1 MPELIPLLGA
11 ALLIGLLGSTHC
23 LGMCGGI
30 ASSLSLALPV
40 GPGYRWRQVQLL
52 VGYNL
57 GRILGYTVIGLL
69 AGLLGSTLV
78 DIAPG
83 AGMFLRTLAGILLI
97 LLGLAVAQWW
107 TGVMQI
113 ERIGAPVWRRLSP
126 LTQRFMPVDRLSRAL
141 PLGFIWGWLPCGLVY
156 STLAWALA
164 QGNTTT
170 SALIMFTFGLG
181 TLPAMV
187 ATGLLARQVMHLR
200 NSRVFRNVAGLGLIL
215 FGLWTI
221 PAVHHFFMHS
231 H

>member
-40 GPGYRWRQVQLL
+40 GPGYRWRQAQLL
-52 VGYNL
+52 VGYNV
-57 GRILGYTVIGLL
+57 GRILSYSVIGLL
-69 AGLLGSTLV
+69 AGLVGATLV
-78 DIAPG
+78 EIAPA
-83 AGMFLRTLAGILLI
+83 AGMVLRTLAGVLLI

-107 TGVMQI
+107 SGVMQI
-113 ERIGAPVWRRLSP
+113 ERIGAPVWQRLSP

-164 QGNTTT
+164 QGNAPT

-187 ATGLLARQVMHLR
+187 ATGLLARQVMRLR
-200 NSRVFRNVAGLGLIL
+200 ESRLFRSLAGIGLIL
-215 FGLWTI
+215 FGIWTL
-221 PAVHHFFMHS
+221 PFVHQHFMH
-231 H
+231 